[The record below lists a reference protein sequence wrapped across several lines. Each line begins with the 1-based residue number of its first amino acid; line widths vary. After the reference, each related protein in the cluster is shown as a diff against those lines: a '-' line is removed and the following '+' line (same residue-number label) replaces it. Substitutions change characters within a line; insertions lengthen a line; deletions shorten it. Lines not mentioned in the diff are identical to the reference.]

1 MRARL
6 PHDITDLSR
15 TVAAIAEDRPDVPV
29 NALLFGAFESLYAE
43 AQRAGVP
50 PYPVAETWTA
60 EARPTYGQLAPLMAD
75 LVRQPAI
82 APHRPSGRP
91 GGGASRAR

>member
-1 MRARL
+1 VRARL

-15 TVAAIAEDRPDVPV
+15 TVAAIADDRPERPV
-29 NALLFGAFESLYAE
+29 NPLLWGAFVSLYAE

-50 PYPVAETWTA
+50 PYAQAEPWS
-60 EARPTYGQLAPLMAD
+60 EERRPAYGELAPLLAD
-75 LVRQPAI
+75 LARQPAI

-91 GGGASRAR
+91 GGGARRAQ

>member
-15 TVAAIAEDRPDVPV
+15 TIAAIADDRAETPV
-29 NALLFGAFESLYAE
+29 NALLYSAFKSLYAE
-43 AQRAGVP
+43 ALRAGAP
-50 PYPVAETWTA
+50 EYPQAAGWDDEH
-60 EARPTYGQLAPLMAD
+60 RPTYGDLAPLLAD
-75 LVRQPAI
+75 LAKQPAI

-91 GGGASRAR
+91 GGGARRQ

>member
-15 TVAAIAEDRPDVPV
+15 TVAAIADDRPDVPI
-29 NALLFGAFESLYAE
+29 NRLLWGAFESLYAE

-50 PYPVAETWTA
+50 PYPAAEGWSEA
-60 EARPTYGQLAPLMAD
+60 EARL
-75 LVRQPAI
+75 R
-82 APHRPSGRP
+82 
-91 GGGASRAR
+91 